1 MCSHC
6 SLVCTIFYLFL
17 KVASLLVF
25 SMYFLYVECIV
36 EENMYMI
43 VSPKDVVVAL
53 QRDQDD
59 HITWLVEHHKFEVR
73 AEEIIVIPMQCIYI

>member
-1 MCSHC
+1 
-6 SLVCTIFYLFL
+6 
-17 KVASLLVF
+17 
-25 SMYFLYVECIV
+25 
-36 EENMYMI
+36 MI

-73 AEEIIVIPMQCIYI
+73 AEEIIVIPVQCIYI